1 MKTIYLHGI
10 LAKKFGKKFEL
21 DVFSPLEALKALC
34 YMIEGFRQE
43 FEKYS
48 YKVVKGKLKGGWE
61 LDENTASMGIGSFEE
76 VHFVPVVSG
85 SKKAFK
91 AILGVVLIAA
101 AFTTGFGALSTANVF
116 AQFGFA
122 TGASM
127 AVTGTLLL
135 LGGIAQATAKNRNDT
150 NNTEEEDKKAFTYNG
165 AENATS
171 QGTPIP
177 LVYGRMLVGSHVV
190 SASMITDSL

>member
-101 AFTTGFGALSTANVF
+101 AFTTGFGVLSTANVF

-135 LGGIAQATAKNRNDT
+135 LGGIAQATAKNRNEK
-150 NNTEEEDKKAFTYNG
+150 NTEEDDKKAYTYNG
-165 AENATS
+165 AENS
-171 QGTPIP
+171 VNQGNPIP
-177 LVYGRMLVGSHVV
+177 LVYGRMLVGSQVV
-190 SASMITDSL
+190 SASMTTDTL